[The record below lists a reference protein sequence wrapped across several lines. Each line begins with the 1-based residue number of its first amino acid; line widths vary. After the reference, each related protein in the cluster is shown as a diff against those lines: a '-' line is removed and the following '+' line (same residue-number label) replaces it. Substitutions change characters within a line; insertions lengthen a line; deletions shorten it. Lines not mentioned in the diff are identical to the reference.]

1 MGRPANAGCW
11 DNGGT
16 TSEMSADRRSDSS
29 CRIIGTISES
39 LINDVAVIGSDNAL
53 TSGVS
58 SDTSHADES
67 V

>member
-1 MGRPANAGCW
+1 MGRSVNVGCW

-16 TSEMSADRRSDSS
+16 ISEMSDRRSDSS
-29 CRIIGTISES
+29 CRIIGAISES
-39 LINDVAVIGSDNAL
+39 LINDVAVIDSGNAL

-58 SDTSHADES
+58 SDTPHSDES